1 MSGCSGGPFLRLQSL
16 GFINGAIVELQS
28 IANGIDGMRH
38 IPDVDFEEEAEG
50 IRRVIEMLTEK
61 AKRFKTRRGAK

>member
-1 MSGCSGGPFLRLQSL
+1 M
-16 GFINGAIVELQS
+16 ELQS

-61 AKRFKTRRGAK
+61 AKRFKTRKGAK